1 MLAWNKFTTGICC
14 FLAALLLLTPSVK
27 AQQQITVTL
36 QAYEVA
42 RDDAA
47 ALLVSQPAKIDAATL
62 VQTLSAMSVKQT
74 SKILKLG
81 SITVASGARA
91 KGSGPDGDFEALSKL
106 SADGQLLE
114 LIVSAAAAGSKIT
127 TALMMPGK
135 GFAFMGAI
143 DQGDSGKVIMF
154 FVRSS

>member
-1 MLAWNKFTTGICC
+1 MLAWNKFAIAIGC
-14 FLAALLLLTPSVK
+14 FLAAFSLLTSSAR
-27 AQQQITVTL
+27 AQQVTVTL

-47 ALLVSQPAKIDAATL
+47 ALLVAEPMKLDPAKM
-62 VQTLSAMSVKQT
+62 VQTLSAMSVKQA

-91 KGSGPDGDFEALSKL
+91 KGSGPDGGFEAGPKM
-106 SADGQLLE
+106 SADGQTLE
-114 LIVSAAAAGSKIT
+114 LIVSAAAADAKLAA
-127 TALMMPGK
+127 ALVMPGK
-135 GFAFMGAI
+135 GFAFMGAL